1 MEMTARKVEINF
13 EKLSVNDSEECKHWI
28 GLLDTAVKYHRDM
41 VEMFEAEEDEVKQ
54 IHEAWANGI
63 ADAATFV
70 ELIIEEEEK
79 QKGKKEFV
87 LGVD

>member
-1 MEMTARKVEINF
+1 MTDRKVEIDF
-13 EKLSVNDSEECKHWI
+13 EKLSVNNKEDCKHWV
-28 GLLDTAVKYHRDM
+28 GLLDTAVRYHRDM
-41 VEMFEAEEDEVKQ
+41 VEMFEGEEDEVKQ

-79 QKGKKEFV
+79 LKGKGEFV
-87 LGVD
+87 VGVD

>member
-1 MEMTARKVEINF
+1 MTARKVEINF
-13 EKLSVNDSEECKHWI
+13 ENLAVSNSEECKHWI
-28 GLLDTAVKYHRDM
+28 GLLDTAVRYHRDM
-41 VEMFEAEEDEVKQ
+41 VEMFEGEEDEVKQ

-79 QKGKKEFV
+79 LKAKKEFV
-87 LGVD
+87 VGVD

>member
-1 MEMTARKVEINF
+1 MTARKVEINF
-13 EKLSVNDSEECKHWI
+13 EKLSVNDSEESKHWI

>member
-1 MEMTARKVEINF
+1 MTDRKVEIDF
-13 EKLSVNDSEECKHWI
+13 EKLSVNNKEDCKHWV
-28 GLLDTAVKYHRDM
+28 GLLDTAVRYHRDM
-41 VEMFEAEEDEVKQ
+41 VEMFEGEEDEVKQ

-79 QKGKKEFV
+79 LKAKKEFV
-87 LGVD
+87 VGVD